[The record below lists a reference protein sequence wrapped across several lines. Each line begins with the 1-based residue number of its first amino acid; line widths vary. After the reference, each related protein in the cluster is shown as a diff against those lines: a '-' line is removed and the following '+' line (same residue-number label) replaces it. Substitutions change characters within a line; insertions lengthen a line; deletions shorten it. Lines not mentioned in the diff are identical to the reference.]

1 VSKRKEFSNN
11 TIDKL
16 VFLLKK
22 IMEIIYLVAGLFL
35 GLILGFLIAKF
46 AGKAKLMAKEQEFEK
61 AFARRTDELN
71 SLDRKNALLSQKIET
86 LEEDRHVTVERF
98 EIEVKMRFESE
109 KKIAAMESEFKNL
122 NEKLENER
130 RQLEELQNKFK
141 MEFENIANKILKQ
154 NTFEFNQT
162 SNKAMSELLTP
173 LKEKITDF
181 EKKVEDTY
189 QKGIKDQTD
198 LKAELKKLYDLS
210 IALDK
215 DAQNL
220 TKALKSD
227 TKKQGNW
234 GEVILERVL
243 ERSGLIKGQEYEL
256 QYTGKNDEGATLRPD
271 VLIRLPENKH
281 LVIDSKV
288 SLTAYT
294 EFASAEDDELQK
306 LALKRH
312 LDSIRKHVKEL
323 SEKRYDKLMN
333 INTPDFVLMFL
344 PIEPAFG
351 VAVQADHELFN
362 YAWKERVVIVSPTT
376 LLATLRTVAS
386 IWKYEKQ
393 TQNAMEIADRGG
405 KLYDKFESFVKDLEN
420 IGSNLERASKSYD
433 EAHKK
438 LTSGAGNVIWQVEQ
452 LKQMGVSTKKALPPQ
467 YLEFNE

>member
-1 VSKRKEFSNN
+1 MEVVY
-11 TIDKL
+11 IIIGLAIGL
-16 VFLLKK
+16 V
-22 IMEIIYLVAGLFL
+22 
-35 GLILGFLIAKF
+35 LGFIIAKF
-46 AGKAKLMAKEQEFEK
+46 SAKAKLLELQQELGKLASKGIE
-61 AFARRTDELN
+61 DLN
-71 SLDRKNALLSQKIET
+71 SLDKQNALLSQKIAG
-86 LEEDRHVTVERF
+86 LEQEKQSTVEKYENEARGRQ
-98 EIEVKMRFESE
+98 EAEMKMV
-109 KKIAAMESEFKNL
+109 AMNSAFKNL
-122 NEKLENER
+122 EEKLETEKK
-130 RQLEELQNKFK
+130 QLEELQNKFK

-154 NTFEFNQT
+154 NTFEFNES
-162 SNKAMSELLTP
+162 SNKALKDILTP
-173 LKEKITDF
+173 LKEKISDF

-189 QKGIKDQTD
+189 QKGIKDQSD
-198 LKAELKKLYDLS
+198 LKGELKKLYDLS

-243 ERSGLIKGQEYEL
+243 ERSGLIKDQEYKL
-256 QYTGKNDEGATLRPD
+256 QYTGKNEEGATLRPD
-271 VLIRLPENKH
+271 VIIYLPENKH

-294 EFASAEDDELQK
+294 EYVSAEDEVIQA

-312 LDSIRKHVKEL
+312 LDSIKKHVKEL
-323 SEKRYDKLMN
+323 SEKQYERLLN

-344 PIEPAFG
+344 PIEPAFAL
-351 VAVQADHELFN
+351 AVQSDPELFN

-405 KLYDKFESFVKDLEN
+405 KLYDKFESFVKDLES
-420 IGSNLERASKSYD
+420 IGNNLERASKSYD

-438 LTSGAGNVIWQVEQ
+438 LTSGPGNIIRQVEQ
-452 LKQMGVSTKKALPPQ
+452 LKDMGVSAKKSLPSK
-467 YLEFNE
+467 YLDINE

>member
-1 VSKRKEFSNN
+1 MV
-11 TIDKL
+11 IGM
-16 VFLLKK
+16 V
-22 IMEIIYLVAGLFL
+22 L
-35 GLILGFLIAKF
+35 GLTLGFAIAKF
-46 AGKAKLMAKEQEFEK
+46 AGKAKLLEMQQEVDK
-61 AFARRTDELN
+61 AASQGNDELTN
-71 SLDRKNALLSQKIET
+71 LDKQNALLSQKIAGLEQEKQAVAEKYET
-86 LEEDRHVTVERF
+86 EANARQEA
-98 EIEVKMRFESE
+98 E
-109 KKIAAMESEFKNL
+109 KKMVAMDAAFKNL
-122 NEKLENER
+122 EEKLETEKK
-130 RQLEELQNKFK
+130 QLEELQEKFK
-141 MEFENIANKILKQ
+141 LEFENIANKILKQ

-162 SNKAMSELLTP
+162 SSKAMSDLLNP
-173 LKEKITDF
+173 LKEKISDF

-189 QKGIKDQTD
+189 QKGIKDQSD
-198 LKAELKKLYDLS
+198 LKGELKKLYDLS

-243 ERSGLIKGQEYEL
+243 ERSGLIKDQEYEL
-256 QYTGKNDEGATLRPD
+256 QYTGKNEEGATLRPD

-294 EFASAEDDELQK
+294 EYVSAEDEISQA
-306 LALKRH
+306 LALKKH
-312 LDSIRKHVKEL
+312 LESIKKHVKEL
-323 SEKRYDKLMN
+323 SEKQYEKLLG

-351 VAVQADHELFN
+351 LAVQADHELFN

-420 IGSNLERASKSYD
+420 IGTNLERASKSYD

-452 LKQMGVSTKKALPPQ
+452 LKQMGVTTKKALPPQ
-467 YLEFNE
+467 YLDFNE